1 MLPQDGALRRVVLIM
16 FMAVPLL
23 FGGIALVLGQDSNW
37 DLRNYHWYD
46 AYALLHGRLGQ
57 DMGAA
62 QIPTFY
68 NPTLDIPFF
77 LAANVL
83 PARIFSFLLGALQG
97 CNFIPLY
104 LLAAATMRLEERPQ
118 VFVAALIALTGM
130 IGGGHLAL
138 VGAVFYDNIIS
149 LLVFA
154 AMVVVLKS
162 AAILQHGNL
171 AAALH
176 RAALAGL
183 LVGCGVGLKLPTQI
197 FAVGVCFGLLFISG
211 PFARRFLL
219 SFVCGLGVIAGFAL
233 LGGWWMAELWTHYG
247 NPLFP
252 YFNDIIR
259 SPWAL
264 PESYRDDRF
273 VPKSVAQAL
282 LLPFQLFVDGKVGGE
297 IAFRD
302 ARVLGAYIVLLATPF
317 MLMIARAKNEVSNE
331 LPAADAFAVRYLTAA
346 MALSYG
352 VWLALFG
359 IYRYII
365 PLEMLAPLVAVGCM
379 AFWPLS
385 WQRQLSLALG
395 LLGFMIVTVQPGN
408 WGRIPWTAG
417 GKFVDVAAP
426 AIADPAKT
434 LVLMTGFAPTAF
446 VIPAFP
452 AEVAFLR
459 PHSYF
464 IAPEHATR
472 FNAVLHDRIAAHDG
486 ALYLLQ
492 ATWETWAAEKVLPDL
507 GLRLVP
513 DGCRPLR
520 ANLDSELELCALARV
535 NSRMLESD
543 H

>member
-1 MLPQDGALRRVVLIM
+1 MLPQDGALRRLVLIM

-23 FGGIALVLGQDSNW
+23 FGGIALVLGQDGNW

-46 AYALLHGRLGQ
+46 AYALLHGRIDQ
-57 DMGAA
+57 DMAPA

-83 PARIFSFLLGALQG
+83 PARVFSFLLGVLQG
-97 CNFIPLY
+97 GNFIPLY
-104 LLAAATMRLEERPQ
+104 LLAAATLRLGGERPQ
-118 VFVAALIALTGM
+118 VFVAALIALVGM

-149 LLVFA
+149 LLVFS

-171 AAALH
+171 PAALR

-197 FAVGVCFGLLFISG
+197 FAVGVCFGLLFIPG
-211 PFARRFLL
+211 PGVRRFLL
-219 SFVCGLGVIAGFAL
+219 SFVCGLGVIAGFAIF
-233 LGGWWMAELWTHYG
+233 GGWWMWELWTHYG

-264 PESYRDDRF
+264 AESYRDARF
-273 VPKSVAQAL
+273 VPKSAAQAL
-282 LLPFQLFVDGKVGGE
+282 LLPFQLFVDGKAAGE

-317 MLMIARAKNEVSNE
+317 MLMIARAKNEVNNE
-331 LPAADAFAVRYLTAA
+331 TPAADAFAVRYLVAA
-346 MALSYG
+346 TALSYG

-359 IYRYII
+359 IYRYIV
-365 PLEMLAPLVAVGCM
+365 PLEMLAPLVAVGCI
-379 AFWPLS
+379 AFWPLV
-385 WQRQLSLALG
+385 WPRQLSLAFG
-395 LLGFMIVTVQPGN
+395 LLGFMVVTVQPGN
-408 WGRIPWTAG
+408 WGRVPWAAN
-417 GKFVDVAAP
+417 GKFVDVDAP
-426 AIADPAKT
+426 SIADPART

-452 AEVAFLR
+452 AAAAFLR

-464 IAPEHATR
+464 IEPEHATR
-472 FNAVLHDRIAAHDG
+472 FNVVLHDRVAAHDG
-486 ALYLLQ
+486 AIYLLQ

-507 GLRLVP
+507 GLRLAP
-513 DGCRPLR
+513 EGCRPIR

-535 NSRMLESD
+535 NSQSANP
-543 H
+543 